1 MAALGGEGI
10 LVDFKGNDRPTS
22 RRIQSN
28 PIQNFLNHFIV
39 FFFNDHLKNI
49 LIKLTSSKPPKQHA
63 TFPILTITRSGLRIR
78 L

>member
-28 PIQNFLNHFIV
+28 PKNFKSLLISI
-39 FFFNDHLKNI
+39 FFNDHLKNI